1 MASLTTSPEMKDGQL
16 LVIDRVGSQD
26 EANDEEK
33 ISCTVAASMEEDHGW
48 L

>member
-1 MASLTTSPEMKDGQL
+1 MDSLSNSREINDGQL